1 MIRLQRTL
9 LSLALLVTIS
19 ACRSL
24 SSTPSP
30 EPQDIPPDTIIT
42 LERTICFGTCPAYKL
57 TISADGAVVFTGEDY
72 VREKGT
78 VHSNIS
84 KEQLKQLISEFT
96 KSQYFSLRDSYI
108 SEEDGCP
115 ESWTDSPTVTTSIR
129 INGQYKSIVHYL
141 GCQENNGESVFPKEL
156 KDLEDTIDEIIGTR
170 KWIQ

>member
-9 LSLALLVTIS
+9 LSLALLVAIS
-19 ACRSL
+19 ACSGL

-30 EPQDIPPDTIIT
+30 EPQDIPPDTMIT
-42 LERTICFGTCPAYKL
+42 LERTVCFGTCPAYKL
-57 TISADGAVVFTGEDY
+57 TISADGVVVFTGEDY

-78 VHSNIS
+78 VHGNIN
-84 KEQLKQLISEFT
+84 KDQLKQLISEFT
-96 KSQYFSLRDSYI
+96 KTQYFSLRDSYI

-115 ESWTDSPTVTTSIR
+115 ELWTDSPTVTTSIR

-141 GCQENNGESVFPKEL
+141 GCQENKGESVFPKEL
-156 KDLEDTIDEIIGTR
+156 KDLEDKIDEIIGTR